1 MGLRGIME
9 IRTLKTPNI
18 KYLQASV
25 VVTEAKRVILPEV
38 VVTEAKRVIL
48 PELLVKHAADFVGAR
63 ADSSCGEMGYLVKW
77 VCNQLPTSGS
87 LRKSMV
93 KLRKHSKQ
101 EGVYENTVPP
111 NNGETVK
118 GHISDRAA

>member
-25 VVTEAKRVILPEV
+25 VVTEAKR
-38 VVTEAKRVIL
+38 AKRVIL